1 MGSSFD
7 MIDEHFLRIYQSS
20 GRFSVSARLERLEN
34 LKIILLFRLFLLLFI
49 GFIIP
54 FNIIYKFLYLIS
66 INFYVYLLYF

>member
-54 FNIIYKFLYLIS
+54 FNIIYKFHYLIS

>member
-34 LKIILLFRLFLLLFI
+34 LKIILLFHLFLLLFI

-54 FNIIYKFLYLIS
+54 FNIIYKFHYLIL

>member
-34 LKIILLFRLFLLLFI
+34 LKIILLFCLFLLLFI
-49 GFIIP
+49 GSIAL

>member
-20 GRFSVSARLERLEN
+20 GRFSVNARLERLEN

-49 GFIIP
+49 GSIIF
-54 FNIIYKFLYLIS
+54 FNIIYKFYYLIS